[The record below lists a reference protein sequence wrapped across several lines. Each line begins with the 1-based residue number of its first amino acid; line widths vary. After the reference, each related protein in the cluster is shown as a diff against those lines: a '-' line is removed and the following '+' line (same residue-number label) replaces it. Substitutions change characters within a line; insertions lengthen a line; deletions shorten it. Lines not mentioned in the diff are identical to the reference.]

1 MILKSY
7 IIEQNVDSLKKY
19 QATLIYGE
27 NIGIKEDIK
36 QSIKDNNNISEIIT
50 FFESEILKN
59 NLLYE
64 EVANQS
70 LFAEKKII
78 FVLEA
83 TDKIFKHIE
92 ESLEKER
99 NNVQIYIFS
108 EMLEKKS
115 KLRNWFEKDKK
126 LAILPCY
133 EDNERTLIN
142 YINTHLKGYKGLTGE
157 ITNLII
163 DNSSMNRKIIKSEI
177 DKIKNFFLEKKLNKE
192 DVLEI
197 LNIKNDSGFDKIRDK
212 ALIGEK
218 IKINKLLAETE
229 ILNDEVFFYLSN
241 LNYRIMKLYEIT
253 LMSENKQKN
262 FETVLENL
270 KPPIFW
276 KDKPI
281 VLQQLKKWSQKKLEE
296 IIDQIGKTE
305 SLMKKN
311 SYLRND
317 IVIKDLII
325 DVTNKA
331 STSS

>member
-1 MILKSY
+1 
-7 IIEQNVDSLKKY
+7 
-19 QATLIYGE
+19 
-27 NIGIKEDIK
+27 
-36 QSIKDNNNISEIIT
+36 
-50 FFESEILKN
+50 
-59 NLLYE
+59 
-64 EVANQS
+64 
-70 LFAEKKII
+70 
-78 FVLEA
+78 
-83 TDKIFKHIE
+83 
-92 ESLEKER
+92 
-99 NNVQIYIFS
+99 
-108 EMLEKKS
+108 
-115 KLRNWFEKDKK
+115 
-126 LAILPCY
+126 
-133 EDNERTLIN
+133 
-142 YINTHLKGYKGLTGE
+142 
-157 ITNLII
+157 
-163 DNSSMNRKIIKSEI
+163 MNRKIIKSEI

-197 LNIKNDSGFDKIRDK
+197 LNVKNDSGFDKIRDK

-262 FETVLENL
+262 FERVLENL